1 MAKLFRFIY
10 LNTYAFLLILAG
22 TLVLALPFWL
32 LSPFTLIIQVPLS
45 IPLFICGFSL
55 LNGWND
61 KKREYA
67 VLMAKNKDGI
77 RPESFKIFMEAP
89 CGRKLTHV
97 VLKDLGKES
106 EYKNLLIYK
115 PKLIDEL
122 KAPFKKPEHHV
133 LYVNEQMIN
142 EINSHN
148 V

>member
-10 LNTYAFLLILAG
+10 LNTYAFLLLFAG

-32 LSPFTLIIQVPLS
+32 LSPFTLIIQFILAL
-45 IPLFICGFSL
+45 PLFICSLHLFS
-55 LNGWND
+55 GWDD
-61 KKREYA
+61 KKREYKI
-67 VLMAKNKDGI
+67 LMAKNKDVI

-122 KAPFKKPEHHV
+122 KAACKKPEHHV
-133 LYVNEQMIN
+133 LYVNDTLIN
-142 EINSHN
+142 EINSKK
-148 V
+148 

>member
-10 LNTYAFLLILAG
+10 LNTYAFLLFFAG

-32 LSPFTLIIQVPLS
+32 LSPFTLIIQFILS
-45 IPLFICGFSL
+45 LPLFICSLHLFS
-55 LNGWND
+55 GWDD
-61 KKREYA
+61 KKREYK

-77 RPESFKIFMEAP
+77 RPETFKIFMEAP

-115 PKLIDEL
+115 PKFIDEV
-122 KAPFKKPEHHV
+122 KASCKKPEHHV
-133 LYVNEQMIN
+133 LYVNDTLIN
-142 EINSHN
+142 EINSKK
-148 V
+148 